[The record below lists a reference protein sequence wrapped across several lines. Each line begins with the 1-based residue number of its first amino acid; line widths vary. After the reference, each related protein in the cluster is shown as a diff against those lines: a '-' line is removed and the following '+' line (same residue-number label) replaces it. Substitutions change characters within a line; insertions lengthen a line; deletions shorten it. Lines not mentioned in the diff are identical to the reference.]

1 MAIFTN
7 SETASAQN
15 DVFMAHF
22 GNKINAGTADPI
34 SIRKQHYQKFTPEDM
49 HYLYEICTSIID
61 TLSTNGITVELG
73 RSENRQINHR
83 KAVKARFPK
92 DYKGA
97 TNYDANQYS
106 NPTPQAPPADAEQNL
121 DTTSKKG
128 STPNPNLNFD

>member
-34 SIRKQHYQKFTPEDM
+34 SIRKQHYQKFTVEDM

-61 TLSTNGITVELG
+61 TLSANGITVELG

-92 DYKGA
+92 DYKPA
-97 TNYDANQYS
+97 NQPYDANQYS
-106 NPTPQAPPADAEQNL
+106 NPTPQPVYEENVIQNL
-121 DTTSKKG
+121 DTAGKKRSFG
-128 STPNPNLNFD
+128 NN

>member
-1 MAIFTN
+1 MSILTN

-34 SIRKQHYQKFTPEDM
+34 SIRKQHYQDFTVEDL

-61 TLSTNGITVELG
+61 TLSANGMAVKLG

-92 DYKGA
+92 DYKP
-97 TNYDANQYS
+97 TNQTYDANQYS
-106 NPTPQAPPADAEQNL
+106 NPTPQPVHEENIIQNV
-121 DTTSKKG
+121 DTAGKKRSFG
-128 STPNPNLNFD
+128 NN

>member
-1 MAIFTN
+1 MPIFTN

-22 GNKINAGTADPI
+22 GNKINAGTADPV
-34 SIRKQHYQKFTPEDM
+34 SIRKQHYQKFTVEDL

-61 TLSTNGITVELG
+61 TLSANGITVELG

-92 DYKGA
+92 DYKP
-97 TNYDANQYS
+97 TNQPYDANQYS
-106 NPTPQAPPADAEQNL
+106 NPTPQPVYEENVIQNL
-121 DTTSKKG
+121 DTAGKKRSFG
-128 STPNPNLNFD
+128 NN